1 MDNITLLTFQS
12 MAELLGWTI
21 LHSIWQITL
30 IALVLRLLL
39 SWTAKQDATI
49 RYALSISAL
58 VVAIFW
64 SVNTFLEV
72 FNDIQATQNSTI
84 SVLAE
89 STNTSAVIAIDRTVS
104 PISYIKELGQEAA
117 QLIAPIMPFLA
128 IFWFIGVLF
137 FASRIL
143 VGFFR
148 LHHFSNNGTQ
158 LLPNSWS
165 TRLLTL
171 QQLFGIQRRIKIR
184 LSHLV
189 ESPIT
194 YQFFRPIIL
203 LPVSLFT
210 HLSDEQIEV
219 LLLHELAHIKR
230 QDYLVN
236 LLQSCIEVLFF
247 YHPLIWWMS
256 KQVRLEREH
265 CCDDRVMNLRHNP
278 MLYAQTLT
286 QIQGQHY
293 SLKTKLAMSATG
305 NTRDFSKRI
314 YRLFEQKEPYA
325 TLRNSA
331 AALLLLLFSGAM
343 MAFYPMHSAPFI
355 NTDIPVIVKDTIPEK
370 LNKDTDAAP
379 QIWVADKEEVNK
391 ESEAAA
397 LQAKL
402 VTLEKALQESVKTLK
417 EEKNKERVQNEAKL
431 EELQLKAGALKK
443 ELHLKTQELKQL
455 TNNSPKVF
463 RINANKNESLD
474 LKMKDGLLT
483 LKSLKGKKPI
493 IYVDNKVY
501 HKWKIDAE
509 GTLIVDIPN
518 AEVNSINVFKENKAI
533 AMFGPEASD
542 GVVYI
547 NTKANPHPDVL
558 LKEKKMKLHLKS
570 TDKKPLVVID
580 GKVSEQAVEDID
592 PDNIATIN
600 KFGPETAIKQYGEAG
615 KDGVIEIY
623 TKGNELKSSDNK
635 TLTGK
640 VAGNSFT
647 FQSDDGEKKPLVVVD
662 GKVSKQAV
670 EDMDTDKIGTMSIL
684 KGEAALKKYGEQGEN
699 GVVEVYTKGNE
710 PTEKAI
716 KKIKLN
722 GAVGTPKSVDK
733 KELIGTIDKLNEGQP
748 LFIVDGKKM
757 PKKGTSSATME
768 DLDPNDIATISV
780 FKGAEAFEK
789 YGKEGANGVV
799 EIITKANK
807 TALKIREKELKAK
820 EKEMKIK
827 QQKLNKKEKEL
838 KVKQKEAKEKEK
850 VLATKQKAAKVKQ
863 KEAKIKQ
870 KQLKAKEKELKV
882 NKAVLAGKDIK
893 SPAAGLSVFPNPTRQ
908 LTNIQLYLAEKG
920 KVKVDI
926 LNINGQVVL
935 QLVNDTLEKGEHQ
948 FQWNSDKQPAGS
960 YFVHFNLDGA
970 FMSKQVVV
978 KQ

>member
-12 MAELLGWTI
+12 LAELLGWTI
-21 LHSIWQITL
+21 LHSLWQITL

-39 SWTAKQDATI
+39 FWTAKQDATI

-58 VVAIFW
+58 FVAIFW
-64 SVNTFLEV
+64 SGHTFIDT
-72 FNDIQATQNSTI
+72 FNEIQVIDNSTI

-89 STNTSAVIAIDRTVS
+89 STNTSIVIATDQTFS
-104 PISYIKELGQEAA
+104 PIAYMKELGQEAA
-117 QLIAPIMPFLA
+117 LLIAPIMPFLA

-148 LHHFSNNGTQ
+148 LHHFSNNGIQ
-158 LLPNSWS
+158 LLPSSWS

-171 QQLFGIQRRIKIR
+171 QQLSGIQRPIKVR

-305 NTRDFSKRI
+305 NTGDFSKRI
-314 YRLFEQKEPYA
+314 YRLFIQKEPHA

-331 AALLLLLFSGAM
+331 AAFLLLLFSGAM
-343 MAFYPMHSAPFI
+343 MAFYPKHSTPII
-355 NTDIPVIVKDTIPEK
+355 NAATPVIVQDTIPEK
-370 LNKDTDAAP
+370 
-379 QIWVADKEEVNK
+379 
-391 ESEAAA
+391 EAKVVA
-397 LQAKL
+397 LQTTL
-402 VTLEKALQESVKTLK
+402 ITLEKELQENIKSLK
-417 EEKNKERVQNEAKL
+417 IEKSKENELNEAKL

-463 RINANKNESLD
+463 RINANENESLD

-483 LKSLKGKKPI
+483 LKSFKGKKPI
-493 IYVDNKVY
+493 VYVDNKVY
-501 HKWKIDAE
+501 HKWKIDGE
-509 GTLIVDIPN
+509 GTLVVDIPN
-518 AEVNSINVFKENKAI
+518 AEVNAINVFKEDKAT

-558 LKEKKMKLHLKS
+558 IQEQKMKLRLEKA
-570 TDKKPLVVID
+570 DKKRLVVID

-592 PDNIATIN
+592 PDNIATITV
-600 KFGPETAIKQYGEAG
+600 KGKVALKQYGGVG
-615 KDGVIEIY
+615 KGDVVEIY

-635 TLTGK
+635 TIKGK
-640 VAGNSFT
+640 AEGNSFT
-647 FQSDDGEKKPLVVVD
+647 FQSDDEEKKTLVVVD

-670 EDMDTDKIGTMSIL
+670 EDMDMDQIGTMSIL
-684 KGEAALKKYGEQGEN
+684 KGEAALKKYGEQGKN

-722 GAVGTPKSVDK
+722 GAVGTPKSEK
-733 KELIGTIDKLNEGQP
+733 KEWIATVDKLNDVQP
-748 LFIVDGKKM
+748 LFIVDGKKR
-757 PKKGTSSATME
+757 PKKGTSGETME
-768 DLDPNDIATISV
+768 DIDPNDIATISV
-780 FKGAEAFEK
+780 IKGAEALEK
-789 YGKEGANGVV
+789 YGAEGANGVV

-807 TALKIREKELKAK
+807 KELKNREKELKARK
-820 EKEMKIK
+820 KEMKIK
-827 QQKLNKKEKEL
+827 QQKLTKKEKEL
-838 KVKQKEAKEKEK
+838 KVKQKEVKEKEK
-850 VLATKQKAAKVKQ
+850 VLKTKE

-870 KQLKAKEKELKV
+870 KELKAKEKELKA
-882 NKAVLAGKDIK
+882 KKPVLAGKAIQ

-908 LTNIQLYLAEKG
+908 LTNIQLNLEEKG
-920 KVKVDI
+920 SVKVDI
-926 LNINGQVVL
+926 LNVNGQVVL
-935 QLVNDTLEKGEHQ
+935 SLVNEVLDKGVHQ
-948 FQWNSDKQPAGS
+948 FQWNADKQPAGS
-960 YFVHFNLDGA
+960 YFVHFNLDGEL
-970 FMSKQVVV
+970 MSKQVVV
-978 KQ
+978 KK